1 MLPLRKLTRT
11 RCFLILG
18 LALFTGSVYSQTS
31 SELFHGLEKLKETKR
46 VLYVAAHPDDE
57 NTRLIGYLANGVH
70 AEVAYL
76 SLTRGD
82 GGQNLIGKELGIEL
96 GMIRTQELIRARETD
111 GGRQFFSRAID
122 FGFSKH
128 PDETLT
134 NWEREKVL
142 EDVIWIIRKFQPDIV
157 INRFN
162 DIPGTTHG
170 HHTTSAILSLEAFD
184 KAADPT
190 VFPDQL
196 QWVEPWQPTRVFW
209 NAYNWGGQYEPKEG
223 TMYHRFEVGDFNPFL
238 GQTYS
243 KIAADSR
250 TMHKSQGFG
259 STAQLGEGSDFVEF
273 VKGVPFTSD
282 PFQGVATRWDKVPQ
296 GKAIERAI
304 DLVIANFDFKNPE
317 NNVPSLLDIRQQL
330 YELSS
335 NALWIKEKQADID
348 QLILESIGFA
358 AEFTAPKE
366 LSFPTDEFRA
376 LLTLNNYSAIKL
388 DLQSFSVLDDDIS
401 LAGTL
406 TENRPLTQQIPIRL
420 PRDFPASQPYWMV
433 QQPKDNLFQIDNRLD
448 IGKPFND
455 PSVSGN
461 LVFRIGGQKF
471 ELQVPLRY
479 KYNDQVD
486 GEIVQPFTVVPRAS
500 LSIDKENVF
509 LLNGASDVLKVE
521 VSFEKELMEGKLSF
535 EGIPESS
542 FEILS
547 EIREP
552 EKKKITYSVKLL
564 AGSVGE
570 KRVVGVRFVTQ
581 DEEVFDQ
588 GKRRITYKHIPNLT
602 YFPPAEFNLIQLN
615 LNTSAQRIGY
625 IPGAG
630 DDVPGV
636 LRNLGY
642 EVDVLDDGALNLSK
656 MLEFHT
662 LIVGIR
668 ALNVNQALADE
679 MSTLFRYV
687 EQGGNLIVQY
697 NTSSPLLTRQLGPY
711 PLQLSR
717 NRVAVEDSPVNVDF
731 SAHPVLTTPNRIVMK
746 DFEGWVQ
753 ERGLYFPNEW
763 DDQYITPLEMQD
775 PGETPTKGSLLL
787 ANYGKGTFTYSGISW
802 FRLLPAGVPGAI
814 KLFVNLIEQAGE
826 RKND

>member
-11 RCFLILG
+11 CCFLILG
-18 LALFTGSVYSQTS
+18 FAFFTGSVYSQTS

-184 KAADPT
+184 KAADPN

-259 STAQLGEGSDFVEF
+259 STAQLGEGSDFMEF

-282 PFQGVATRWDKVPQ
+282 PFQDVATRWDKVPQ

-317 NNVPSLLDIRQQL
+317 NND
-330 YELSS
+330 
-335 NALWIKEKQADID
+335 
-348 QLILESIGFA
+348 
-358 AEFTAPKE
+358 
-366 LSFPTDEFRA
+366 
-376 LLTLNNYSAIKL
+376 
-388 DLQSFSVLDDDIS
+388 
-401 LAGTL
+401 
-406 TENRPLTQQIPIRL
+406 
-420 PRDFPASQPYWMV
+420 
-433 QQPKDNLFQIDNRLD
+433 
-448 IGKPFND
+448 
-455 PSVSGN
+455 
-461 LVFRIGGQKF
+461 
-471 ELQVPLRY
+471 
-479 KYNDQVD
+479 
-486 GEIVQPFTVVPRAS
+486 
-500 LSIDKENVF
+500 
-509 LLNGASDVLKVE
+509 
-521 VSFEKELMEGKLSF
+521 
-535 EGIPESS
+535 
-542 FEILS
+542 
-547 EIREP
+547 
-552 EKKKITYSVKLL
+552 
-564 AGSVGE
+564 
-570 KRVVGVRFVTQ
+570 
-581 DEEVFDQ
+581 
-588 GKRRITYKHIPNLT
+588 
-602 YFPPAEFNLIQLN
+602 
-615 LNTSAQRIGY
+615 
-625 IPGAG
+625 
-630 DDVPGV
+630 
-636 LRNLGY
+636 
-642 EVDVLDDGALNLSK
+642 
-656 MLEFHT
+656 
-662 LIVGIR
+662 
-668 ALNVNQALADE
+668 
-679 MSTLFRYV
+679 
-687 EQGGNLIVQY
+687 
-697 NTSSPLLTRQLGPY
+697 
-711 PLQLSR
+711 
-717 NRVAVEDSPVNVDF
+717 
-731 SAHPVLTTPNRIVMK
+731 
-746 DFEGWVQ
+746 
-753 ERGLYFPNEW
+753 
-763 DDQYITPLEMQD
+763 
-775 PGETPTKGSLLL
+775 
-787 ANYGKGTFTYSGISW
+787 
-802 FRLLPAGVPGAI
+802 
-814 KLFVNLIEQAGE
+814 
-826 RKND
+826 